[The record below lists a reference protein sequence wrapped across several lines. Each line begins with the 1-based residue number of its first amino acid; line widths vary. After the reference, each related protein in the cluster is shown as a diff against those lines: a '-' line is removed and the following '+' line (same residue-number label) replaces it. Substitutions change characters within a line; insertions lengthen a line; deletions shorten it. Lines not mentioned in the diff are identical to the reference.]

1 MTLMRRSRFRFRF
14 ENWRFRPGHY
24 TKELEGK
31 DPALAHRI
39 DRALNVSWKEGSVT
53 QLMVGA
59 FDYYL
64 IPYALSLGAT
74 TPEIGLL
81 ISVPFL
87 IAASSQL
94 FAVRAVQLAGSRCDL
109 LTRGTAVQA
118 LFMIPLG
125 ILPVLAVPQKILLL
139 TILVT
144 VFRFMANLLGPA
156 WGSLMSDYL
165 PENKRGEYFGWRSRV
180 IGVFGVIGIGLWGI
194 LLSGFHQISTGAGFM
209 VVFLSAA
216 VLRFVSYYYMRSM
229 TDIEMTHTPRGHF
242 DVFAFYRQLRQ
253 SNFAKFV
260 LYVAS
265 ITFATQMSVPYFSVY
280 LLKEAGL
287 DYLSFMGVQM
297 SSAVMMLVTFPLWGK
312 QADMVG
318 NAKILKLTSFFIPL
332 IPVLWF
338 LGKYP
343 IHFMLAEGFS
353 GFMWAGFN
361 LCATNFVFDS
371 VPPSRRVRVLGYYNL
386 INSVATFLG
395 AWFGG
400 HLAEVLPPVRGSSI
414 LTLFLLSAL
423 IRFLANFILSRK
435 FTEVRAGTKKIR
447 STRLILSV
455 LGIRP
460 LAGRNVEAP

>member
-1 MTLMRRSRFRFRF
+1 MRRSRSFFRL
-14 ENWRFRPGHY
+14 ENWRFKPNHY
-24 TKELEGK
+24 TREQAAI
-31 DPALAHRI
+31 DPALASRV
-39 DRALNVSWKEGSVT
+39 DRSLNSSWKEGSVT

-64 IPYALSLGAT
+64 IPYALALGAT

-94 FAVRAVQLAGSRCDL
+94 FAVKAVQFAGSRCDL

-118 LFMIPLG
+118 IFMIPLG
-125 ILPVLAVPQKILLL
+125 LIPILAVPQKILVL

-144 VFRFMANLLGPA
+144 IFRFMANLLGPA

-165 PENKRGEYFGWRSRV
+165 PETKRGEYFGWRSRV

-194 LLSGFHQISTGAGFM
+194 LLSGFHQLSTMTGFM

-216 VLRFVSYYYMRSM
+216 ILRFVSFLYMTRM
-229 TDIEMTHTPRGHF
+229 TDIRMVHAPRGQF
-242 DVFAFYRQLRQ
+242 DVFAFFRHLRK

-265 ITFATQMSVPYFSVY
+265 ITFATQLSVPYFSVY
-280 LLKEAGL
+280 LLKEVGL
-287 DYLSFMGVQM
+287 DYLSYMGVQAA
-297 SSAVMMLVTFPLWGK
+297 SAFVMLVAFPLWGR

-318 NAKILKLTSFFIPL
+318 NAKILKLTSFFVPL

-343 IHFMLAEGFS
+343 IHFMLAEGFA

-361 LCATNFVFDS
+361 LCATNFVYDS

-386 INSVATFLG
+386 INSTATFLG
-395 AWFGG
+395 AWLGG
-400 HLAEVLPPVRGSSI
+400 HLAEILPPVRGSSI
-414 LTLFLLSAL
+414 LALFLVSAL
-423 IRFLANFILSRK
+423 LRFLANFILSRQ
-435 FTEVRAGTKKIR
+435 FAEVRAGTRKIR
-447 STRLILSV
+447 STRLLFSV

-460 LAGRNVEAP
+460 MAGRNVESP